1 MNYHDVVN
9 QAIELTVI
17 QDEETAVSYLE
28 PRYREVLRENELSL
42 PGHVFDGDEK
52 DKELWEILK
61 LEVEKQ
67 NAKHNVSH
75 ALAEWAYTI
84 LTQTIDP
91 ELVSVDND
99 FMKNIM
105 DYLQLNQ
112 EVKEKRQELEDKEE
126 RPTKSVPSG
135 MSFAK
140 KNV

>member
-84 LTQTIDP
+84 LTQTIEP
-91 ELVSVDND
+91 ELVSEEND
-99 FMKNIM
+99 LMKNIM